1 LRRIERSERR
11 RNGAIP
17 TIFSPESLLARL
29 FLDSN
34 LGGFLKFFRIS
45 LQNYQTKQPGC
56 GRASEATTGGSGA
69 REGATHTHLPCWG
82 APRKRKMEWGGDGR
96 RAGASQK
103 TRAERKGWAGG
114 MGGGTP
120 AQPGGR
126 SVGRPSRTKGP
137 ARVRR
142 QSGVARN
149 NRGGGANRTGGSLSC
164 SGGDIQLYFIFRIWR
179 VRRGSW
185 RAC

>member
-1 LRRIERSERR
+1 MRRIEQSERR

-96 RAGASQK
+96 SAGTSQK

-120 AQPGGR
+120 AQPGGFAR
-126 SVGRPSRTKGP
+126 NDGGREVLGCAPLRYASGVLRKTFAIRGP
-137 ARVRR
+137 AV
-142 QSGVARN
+142 
-149 NRGGGANRTGGSLSC
+149 
-164 SGGDIQLYFIFRIWR
+164 
-179 VRRGSW
+179 
-185 RAC
+185 

>member
-1 LRRIERSERR
+1 MRRIERSERR

-69 REGATHTHLPCWG
+69 RVFERPTRTF
-82 APRKRKMEWGGDGR
+82 
-96 RAGASQK
+96 RAGAPHGSGRWSGAATDNAPEQAK
-103 TRAERKGWAGG
+103 RPERSVR
-114 MGGGTP
+114 
-120 AQPGGR
+120 GGR
-126 SVGRPSRTKGP
+126 AGWGAAGRRNQGASLAMTEDGKCSVVPHSATLRGCYARPL
-137 ARVRR
+137 
-142 QSGVARN
+142 QSGGLLFERN
-149 NRGGGANRTGGSLSC
+149 
-164 SGGDIQLYFIFRIWR
+164 D
-179 VRRGSW
+179 
-185 RAC
+185 

>member
-1 LRRIERSERR
+1 MRRIEQSERR

-69 REGATHTHLPCWG
+69 RVFERPTRTF
-82 APRKRKMEWGGDGR
+82 
-96 RAGASQK
+96 RAGAPHGS
-103 TRAERKGWAGG
+103 
-114 MGGGTP
+114 
-120 AQPGGR
+120 GR
-126 SVGRPSRTKGP
+126 W
-137 ARVRR
+137 
-142 QSGVARN
+142 SGAATDD
-149 NRGGGANRTGGSLSC
+149 GA
-164 SGGDIQLYFIFRIWR
+164 
-179 VRRGSW
+179 
-185 RAC
+185 

>member
-1 LRRIERSERR
+1 MRRIERSERR

-69 REGATHTHLPCWG
+69 RVFERPTRTFLAG
-82 APRKRKMEWGGDGR
+82 APHGSGRWSGAATDDAPEQAKRPERSVRGG
-96 RAGASQK
+96 RAGWGHLCFARCASQ
-103 TRAERKGWAGG
+103 
-114 MGGGTP
+114 
-120 AQPGGR
+120 
-126 SVGRPSRTKGP
+126 
-137 ARVRR
+137 ARVCL
-142 QSGVARN
+142 SGILLWQDGEVCGVLMRHLCLARC
-149 NRGGGANRTGGSLSC
+149 AS
-164 SGGDIQLYFIFRIWR
+164 QA
-179 VRRGSW
+179 
-185 RAC
+185 RA